1 MKCRLRP
8 TQQKDNSMKD
18 MADIMRQAQEMQ
30 AKIAKAQEK
39 AEAIEADGIAGAGL
53 VKMTL
58 KGKGEMVSL
67 EIDPSLLCDD
77 AEILEDLI
85 KAAHNEARRN
95 LERAAEAAMK
105 EATASLGGMI
115 PGFKMPF

>member
-1 MKCRLRP
+1 MK
-8 TQQKDNSMKD
+8 N

-30 AKIAKAQEK
+30 AKIAQAQEK
-39 AEAIEADGIAGAGL
+39 AEAVEADGVAGAGL

-67 EIDPSLLCDD
+67 EIDPSLMSDD

-85 KAAHNEARRN
+85 KAAHNEARRS
-95 LERAAEAAMK
+95 LEAASEAAMK
-105 EATASLGGMI
+105 EATAGLGGMM

>member
-1 MKCRLRP
+1 M
-8 TQQKDNSMKD
+8 D
-18 MADIMRQAQEMQ
+18 MAKIMRQAQEMQ
-30 AKIAKAQEK
+30 AKITEAQTKVED
-39 AEAIEADGIAGAGL
+39 IEADGVAGAGL

-58 KGKGEMVSL
+58 KGKGDMVSL
-67 EIDPSLLCDD
+67 KIDPSLMTDE

-95 LERAAEAAMK
+95 LEQATEKAM
-105 EATASLGGMI
+105 ADITAGFGGMM

>member
-1 MKCRLRP
+1 MMK
-8 TQQKDNSMKD
+8 N

-30 AKIAKAQEK
+30 SKLAEAQEK
-39 AEAIEADGIAGAGL
+39 VEQVEADGVAGAGL

-67 EIDPSLLCDD
+67 EIDPSLYKDD
-77 AEILEDLI
+77 PEILEDLI
-85 KAAHNEARRN
+85 KAAHNEARRS
-95 LERAAEAAMK
+95 LEEASAKAMK
-105 EATASLGGMI
+105 EATSGITGMM

>member
-1 MKCRLRP
+1 
-8 TQQKDNSMKD
+8 MKD

-30 AKIAKAQEK
+30 TKIAEAQAK
-39 AEAIEADGIAGAGL
+39 AETVEADGVAGAGL

-67 EIDPSLLCDD
+67 EIDPSLLDDD

-85 KAAHNEARRN
+85 KAAHNEARRS
-95 LERAAEAAMK
+95 LEAASEAAMQ
-105 EATASLGGMI
+105 EATASLGGMM